1 MNNSLMGCIGVLGIA
16 LLLSGCTPVGMVM
29 GGAASLGVAAAQEGG
44 VRAAVT
50 DSAIQL
56 KITDLWLKHDF
67 DLYRKLSL
75 TVKEGRVLVTGSV
88 PNPDM
93 RVEAIRLA
101 WQADGVRQ
109 VLNEITVENGKKD
122 KVDAVKGTV
131 TDSWISSNIKTRL
144 LLDKYIESINY
155 NIDTANGTVYLMG
168 VAQDQKELDRVIDY
182 ARNTNRVSNVVSY
195 VRLRYQSP
203 VGTLDPAVN

>member
-1 MNNSLMGCIGVLGIA
+1 MNNSLRRCSGVLGVA
-16 LLLSGCTPVGMVM
+16 LLLSGCTPVGMAV

-44 VRAAVT
+44 VRTAVT

-75 TVKEGRVLVTGSV
+75 TVKEGRVLVTGAV

-109 VLNEITVENGKKD
+109 VLNEIMVENG
-122 KVDAVKGTV
+122 AGITGTV
-131 TDSWISSNIKTRL
+131 SDGWISSNIKTRL

-182 ARNTNRVSNVVSY
+182 ARNTNRVANVVSY
-195 VRLRYQSP
+195 VRLRYQNP
-203 VGTLDPAVN
+203 VGTLNPAVN